1 MPATNRPPV
10 ERCYKRIGLAIR
22 WYRVNAGLSQRELAA
37 AVRPT
42 RYKRGL
48 TRAHIANM
56 ERGEQ
61 RIWPHQ
67 VAIIAKALS
76 LPPEVFFNQVWGVL

>member
-1 MPATNRPPV
+1 MNSHRPPV
-10 ERCYKRIGLAIR
+10 ERCYKRIGRNIR
-22 WYRVNAGLSQRELAA
+22 YHRRAAGLSQRELAVRA
-37 AVRPT
+37 ASKGR
-42 RYKRGL
+42 RGF

-67 VAIIAKALS
+67 VAVIAKALGV
-76 LPPEVFFNQVWGVL
+76 PAAWMFIGVWG